1 MLWVQSVVVIA
12 LLQLMVFSGF
22 VAKARGQY
30 GVKAPAT
37 TGHEIFERYNRAHLN
52 SIEQIVLFLPALFLF
67 AGFFDP
73 RIAAGLGALY
83 VVGRT
88 VYFVSYVRDPGSRS
102 MGFGIGMLA
111 VTVLLIGSL
120 VGIVMQLARG

>member
-1 MLWVQSVVVIA
+1 MLWVQGVIVIA
-12 LLQLMVFSGF
+12 LLQLMFFSAL
-22 VAKARGQY
+22 VDRAREQY

-52 SIEQIVLFLPALFLF
+52 SIEQIVLFLPAIFLF

-73 RIAAGLGALY
+73 RIAAALGALY

-88 VYFVSYVRDPGSRS
+88 VYFVSYVRSPGSRS
-102 MGFGIGMLA
+102 LGFGIGMLA
-111 VTVLLIGSL
+111 VVLLLGGSV
-120 VGIVMQLARG
+120 VGIVMRLVHG